1 MDTLKTAQV
10 NHTFKLYCKAFEYSK
25 CYLKEAESLDD
36 EQLAVLNAKLYDYLK
51 EVYSIE
57 K

>member
-1 MDTLKTAQV
+1 MDALKTVEV
-10 NHTFKLYCKAFEYSK
+10 NHTFKLYCKSFEYNK
-25 CYLKEAESLDD
+25 CYLKAVESLDD
-36 EQLAVLNAKLYDYLK
+36 EQLAALNVKIYNYLK